1 MAIEN
6 TVALYTDI
14 SHEEANTYALVL
26 TSYGISY
33 VVGRTA
39 NGWELRVADEVR
51 EEALSLIEA
60 YREEN
65 AVEAGAEKP
74 ASMEYPAEKTFTG
87 VWVSLF
93 LLAAHLAR
101 LSASDPS
108 EIVGRAG
115 AGAEQILSGELFRT
129 LTALTLHADFLH
141 LAGNLVGIALFG
153 TAVCHLTG
161 AGLGW
166 LMILVS
172 GMLGNLA
179 NAWFFQS
186 NHLSVGAST
195 AVFGALGILGAVQTC
210 RRRRSN
216 TTGFRAWLPLAGGL
230 ALLAFLGAGRHS
242 DITAHLFGFLAGA
255 VLGSVYELRLGVPPE
270 KRWQHR
276 FLALAG
282 AAVVFSWLAAL
293 S

>member
-1 MAIEN
+1 MAIEDS
-6 TVALYTDI
+6 VALYTDI

-33 VVGRTA
+33 AVRRTA
-39 NGWELRVADEVR
+39 HGWELRVADEVR
-51 EEALSLIEA
+51 KEALSLIEA

-65 AVEAGAEKP
+65 AAETGAEEP

-115 AGAEQILSGELFRT
+115 AGAEQILSGEFFRT
-129 LTALTLHADFLH
+129 LTAMTLHADFLH

-166 LMILVS
+166 LMILAS

-179 NAWFFQS
+179 NAWLFQS
-186 NHLSVGAST
+186 NHLSIGAST
-195 AVFGALGILGAVQTC
+195 AVFGAVGILGAVQTC
-210 RRRRSN
+210 RRRSS

-255 VLGSVYELRLGVPPE
+255 VLGSAYELRVGAPPE
-270 KRWQHR
+270 KRWQRR
-276 FLALAG
+276 FLVLTG
-282 AAVVFSWLAAL
+282 AAVVLSWTAAL